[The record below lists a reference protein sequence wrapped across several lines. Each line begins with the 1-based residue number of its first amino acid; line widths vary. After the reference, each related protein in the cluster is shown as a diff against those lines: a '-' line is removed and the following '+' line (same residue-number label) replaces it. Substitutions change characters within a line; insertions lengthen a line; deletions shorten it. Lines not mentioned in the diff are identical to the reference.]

1 MEIMNIVMYPLLK
14 DIWRWKIRQMDANLA
29 TVRSTFWKSDSIC
42 QNCQNLK
49 VSNNLAEIFTLW
61 ILICY
66 VLLLIWILICYVEIK
81 DLKPIFCSK
90 RKSLLESWKMY
101 HAIIKIVF
109 RLEFCLLSP
118 PISFFWE
125 NIISAINC
133 QRFEKSSPLI
143 VHGYLLWNGKGGKGS
158 PSMRAFYF
166 YSEKESGT
174 LGGIENAKFW
184 RIFFQLSWT
193 IFILVQYEFIIP
205 SVRIRQ
211 PWKKYVTN
219 ISHKSLQNFL
229 IISHFIFSIFFF
241 RTENK

>member
-1 MEIMNIVMYPLLK
+1 MTLK
-14 DIWRWKIRQMDANLA
+14 N
-29 TVRSTFWKSDSIC
+29 STNGCKFS
-42 QNCQNLK
+42 NCQVHIL
-49 VSNNLAEIFTLW
+49 EIWFNMSKLSKFESFQQFGRN
-61 ILICY
+61 IHFMDIDMLCFVIDMDFDM
-66 VLLLIWILICYVEIK
+66 ICYVEIK

-101 HAIIKIVF
+101 HVIIKIVF

>member
-1 MEIMNIVMYPLLK
+1 MTLK
-14 DIWRWKIRQMDANLA
+14 N
-29 TVRSTFWKSDSIC
+29 STNGCKFS
-42 QNCQNLK
+42 NCQVHIL
-49 VSNNLAEIFTLW
+49 EIWFNMSKLSKFESFQQFGRN
-61 ILICY
+61 IHFMDIDMLCFVIDMDFDM
-66 VLLLIWILICYVEIK
+66 ICYVEIK
-81 DLKPIFCSK
+81 DLKPIFCWT
-90 RKSLLESWKMY
+90 RESLLESWKIY
-101 HAIIKIVF
+101 HVIIKIVF

>member
-1 MEIMNIVMYPLLK
+1 MTLK
-14 DIWRWKIRQMDANLA
+14 N
-29 TVRSTFWKSDSIC
+29 STNGCKFS
-42 QNCQNLK
+42 NCQVHIL
-49 VSNNLAEIFTLW
+49 EIWFNMSKLSKFESFQQFGRN
-61 ILICY
+61 IHFMDIDMLCFVIDMDFDM
-66 VLLLIWILICYVEIK
+66 ICYVEIK
-81 DLKPIFCSK
+81 DLKPIFCWT
-90 RKSLLESWKMY
+90 RESLLESWKIY
-101 HAIIKIVF
+101 HVIIKIVF

-193 IFILVQYEFIIP
+193 FLLVQYEFIIP

-241 RTENK
+241 RTEN

>member
-1 MEIMNIVMYPLLK
+1 MTLK
-14 DIWRWKIRQMDANLA
+14 N
-29 TVRSTFWKSDSIC
+29 STNGCKFS
-42 QNCQNLK
+42 NCQVHIL
-49 VSNNLAEIFTLW
+49 EIWFNMSKLSKFESFQQFGRN
-61 ILICY
+61 IHFMDIDMLCFVIDMDFDM
-66 VLLLIWILICYVEIK
+66 ICYVEIK
-81 DLKPIFCSK
+81 DLKPIFCWT
-90 RKSLLESWKMY
+90 RESLLESWKIY
-101 HAIIKIVF
+101 HVIIKIVF
-109 RLEFCLLSP
+109 ILEFCLLSP

-143 VHGYLLWNGKGGKGS
+143 VHGYLLWNGKGGKRKH
-158 PSMRAFYF
+158 SMRAFYF

-193 IFILVQYEFIIP
+193 FLLVQYEFIIP

-241 RTENK
+241 RTEN

>member
-1 MEIMNIVMYPLLK
+1 MFCYWYGFWYVMLK
-14 DIWRWKIRQMDANLA
+14 LKIWNNFFCWKR
-29 TVRSTFWKSDSIC
+29 
-42 QNCQNLK
+42 
-49 VSNNLAEIFTLW
+49 E
-61 ILICY
+61 
-66 VLLLIWILICYVEIK
+66 
-81 DLKPIFCSK
+81 
-90 RKSLLESWKMY
+90 SLLESWKMY
-101 HAIIKIVF
+101 HVIIKIVF

-193 IFILVQYEFIIP
+193 FLLVQYEFIIP

>member
-1 MEIMNIVMYPLLK
+1 M
-14 DIWRWKIRQMDANLA
+14 
-29 TVRSTFWKSDSIC
+29 
-42 QNCQNLK
+42 
-49 VSNNLAEIFTLW
+49 
-61 ILICY
+61 
-66 VLLLIWILICYVEIK
+66 ICYVEIK
-81 DLKPIFCSK
+81 DLKPIFCWT
-90 RKSLLESWKMY
+90 RESLLESWKMY
-101 HAIIKIVF
+101 HVIIKIVF

-229 IISHFIFSIFFF
+229 IISHFIFSIFFV
-241 RTENK
+241 RTEYK

>member
-1 MEIMNIVMYPLLK
+1 MTLK
-14 DIWRWKIRQMDANLA
+14 N
-29 TVRSTFWKSDSIC
+29 STNGCKFS
-42 QNCQNLK
+42 NCQVHIL
-49 VSNNLAEIFTLW
+49 EIWFNMSKLSKFESFQQFGRN
-61 ILICY
+61 IHFMDIDMLCFVIDMDFDM
-66 VLLLIWILICYVEIK
+66 ICYVEIK
-81 DLKPIFCSK
+81 DLKPIFCWT
-90 RKSLLESWKMY
+90 RESLLESWKIY
-101 HAIIKIVF
+101 HVIIKIVF

-193 IFILVQYEFIIP
+193 IFIG
-205 SVRIRQ
+205 
-211 PWKKYVTN
+211 
-219 ISHKSLQNFL
+219 
-229 IISHFIFSIFFF
+229 SIWIYYP
-241 RTENK
+241 KC